1 MNDLDLLVELFA
13 KAGKPVVESKRQ
25 QGTGKKI
32 ELQLPDFSVSPAWL
46 SAKDAANDAAG
57 KRFIQQLDATGIP
70 REFNI
75 NNFKRFIN
83 SMNNAANAAS
93 YSRLDISQRLS
104 RLNVLRVIHNLIGLK
119 SGRQS
124 VAGFNFENFLAIFYG
139 GEVIAP
145 DKEGINDVS
154 IGAGGKEYSLKFR
167 KDKTISGSTF
177 DLVQSIKK
185 SSVGKVNYIVGVK
198 KGASVTFLLVQVGLD
213 NLIASFGVEP
223 DPESESYQK
232 IRKLLV
238 RAKSATQLE
247 SQIQSFKFGATD
259 PVYGGAKELG
269 TIDASDALKV
279 SKLVLAEVNKQ
290 FEDLIKNLQ
299 ILTKEVNELTYVAKD
314 KKQRKTKAGT
324 SATAAGKTKKS
335 AEDIK

>member
-1 MNDLDLLVELFA
+1 MSDLDLLVEMFT
-13 KAGKPVVESKRQ
+13 KVGQPVVESEQQ
-25 QGTGKKI
+25 QGTGTKV

-57 KRFIQQLDATGIP
+57 NRFIQQLDATGIP

-75 NNFKRFIN
+75 NNFRRFIK
-83 SMNNAANAAS
+83 SMNNATNVAS

-104 RLNVLRVIHNLIGLK
+104 RLNVLRVIYNLIGFK

-139 GEVIAP
+139 GEVLP
-145 DKEGINDVS
+145 PTDDGINDVS

-198 KGASVTFLLVQVGLD
+198 KGKSVTFLLVQIGLD

-223 DPESESYQK
+223 NPKSVSYQK

-238 RAKSATQLE
+238 LAKNATQLE
-247 SQIQSFKFGATD
+247 SEMQSFKFGATD
-259 PVYGGAKELG
+259 PVYGGAKDLG

-279 SKLVLAEVNKQ
+279 SKLVLEDVNKQ
-290 FEDLIKNLQ
+290 FENLIKNLQ

-324 SATAAGKTKKS
+324 SADAAGATKKS